1 LDKLKQRTNKVQKIT
16 DKAMI
21 GQSMFAERKLG
32 DFLNYEEAYH
42 QLIVDI
48 INQQIKSTSLVLR
61 GTAVKRIFVD
71 GGFSKNSIYMYL
83 LAEAFA
89 NIEVYAASVAQ
100 ASALGAALAI
110 HPQWNTKPL
119 PADIIDIKLYAVAH
133 NTAI

>member
-1 LDKLKQRTNKVQKIT
+1 VQRIT